1 MHHGRLDIVDV
12 YWILDDVVAE
22 LVRFAV
28 NRARFGSTS
37 CKPCRKAT
45 WMMVST
51 KVLLYLPLAV
61 VGSAELAAPN
71 HERIVE

>member
-12 YWILDDVVAE
+12 HWIFDDVVAE

-28 NRARFGSTS
+28 NRTCFGSTS
-37 CKPCRKAT
+37 CEPCREAT
-45 WMMVST
+45 WMVVSA
-51 KVLLYLPLAV
+51 KILLNLPLAV
-61 VGSAELAAPN
+61 VRSAELATPD